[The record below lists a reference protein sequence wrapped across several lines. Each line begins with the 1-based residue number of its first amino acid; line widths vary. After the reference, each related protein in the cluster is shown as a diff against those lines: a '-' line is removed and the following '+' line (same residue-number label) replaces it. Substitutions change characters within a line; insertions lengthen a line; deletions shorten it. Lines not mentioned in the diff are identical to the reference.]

1 MFSSKLKIA
10 LASVM
15 SIGFP
20 TLLLSAAAGTGPDG
34 GRDVIATDDGWGA
47 APGATLPLG
56 TTGGSNAAAGRT
68 LNVTNRSE
76 LLAALKYPDPTPKL
90 IYVKGSIDVNVDD
103 NGMPL
108 SCKDYHRPDPFT
120 GELFNIHAFTASF
133 DPAGPWGKRAPFG
146 GQENARAASAAAQE
160 KRVHIR
166 IPPNTTIFGVGTDA
180 AIVGAW
186 FDIGPENA
194 SGSQPMNVI
203 VRNLSFEDTADCF
216 PEWAPDDGPTGNWNA
231 RYDAISIRNATHVW
245 IDHNRFADA
254 RTRDATQPSYFGRL
268 YQVHDGLIDIT
279 DESDFVTVSWNHFA
293 AHDKAMLIG
302 NSDGA
307 VADRGKLHVTIR
319 HNLFENLG
327 QRAPRVRYGQ
337 VHVYNNLYRVNRDTN
352 YHSTLGVGFE
362 SQIYA
367 ENNYFEFSP
376 MYGPMEVID
385 GKKGTQITAVGNCWK
400 ETDQCLPTDF
410 VAEWN
415 AKFDPD
421 LKADAGWKPTRYG
434 PASAAEPAE
443 SARERVLRE
452 SGPGRAGNK

>member
-20 TLLLSAAAGTGPDG
+20 TLLLAAAAGTGPDG

-133 DPAGPWGKRAPFG
+133 DPTGPWGKRAPFG

-279 DESDFVTVSWNHFA
+279 DESDFVTVSWSHFA